1 MMTDQ
6 PITIMLSAKPG
17 LLRDSIYAILM
28 SYSNVKVVG
37 GAILEQN
44 CLNEIDRL
52 HPDIVLI
59 DCTSMENFSD
69 LITSIKTTDPGIKC
83 VAISGSIS
91 TNQLIRKDGPDYVL
105 RSFSGRDIQMIVH
118 DVCQNKKVICK
129 PTDSLVVSPV
139 EAFHENQ

>member
-1 MMTDQ
+1 MLTDQ

-17 LLRDSIYAILM
+17 LFRDSIYAILM

-69 LITSIKTTDPGIKC
+69 LINAIKTTDPGIIC

-91 TNQLIRKDGPDYVL
+91 SNQLIRKDGPDYVL

-118 DVCQNKKVICK
+118 DVCQ
-129 PTDSLVVSPV
+129 
-139 EAFHENQ
+139 